1 MKYLSHRA
9 ITWAIDELREN
20 SHPFIG
26 ITYLACKKI
35 GLPVGATREMS
46 LDDIT
51 KKHLETHHHLDPQS
65 RYYFQPFKSIKIW
78 VAPKYPSG
86 GLQTINTRTFKDVFI
101 YQRRSKKWGFREN
114 YVEKISQI
122 VEEKGSGLMPL
133 LPIAIWMGKNEA
145 WEADATPSSVVE
157 HFLTSY
163 QITDREL
170 RALFNRVSPLLRSKR
185 LLFADD
191 PPDLKSLAYAFG
203 PPPDVPNELEG
214 TLATIRLADIG
225 PAERLELDFG
235 KRLTL
240 IAGDNGLGKS
250 FLLDVAW
257 WAITGKWATRPAIP
271 FGGPRAR
278 RRPTIRFEIRSDSE
292 QSMIGQSHFDWESY
306 SWITRSDRPSVSAL
320 CIYARADGS
329 FAISDEVRAKLQAH
343 NQSHMNYF
351 TSEDVW
357 NGKAGEIE
365 GLIRDWVN
373 WQLSR
378 DPDIFSKLTRVLER
392 LSPED
397 IGPLGPGEPIRL
409 PGEPRQIPTVKHPY
423 GEVPILYSSAG
434 VQRILLLAYVALWSW
449 QEHTLAAQQIGEESL
464 QRMVIVVDE
473 IEAHLHPR
481 WQRTMLPALMDVGKL
496 LSEHLEMQLIVSTH
510 SPMILASMESDF
522 SEDLD
527 VLYHLELEEFDVVL
541 EPLDFQK
548 YGDISAWLT
557 SPIFGLRQARS
568 REAEKAI
575 EKAKEVQLTQNPD
588 ISVVE
593 TISDDLRHLLP
604 PDDPFWPRWVF
615 FAEQFGIDL

>member
-1 MKYLSHRA
+1 M
-9 ITWAIDELREN
+9 
-20 SHPFIG
+20 
-26 ITYLACKKI
+26 
-35 GLPVGATREMS
+35 TRE
-46 LDDIT
+46 
-51 KKHLETHHHLDPQS
+51 HLETHHHLDPQS
-65 RYYFQPFKSIKIW
+65 GYYFQPFKSNKFW
-78 VAPKYPSG
+78 VTSKYPSS
-86 GLQTINTRTFKDVFI
+86 GLQAINTQTFGDVFI
-101 YQRRSKKWGFREN
+101 HRRRSQRWGFTED
-114 YVEKISQI
+114 YVKKMSQI
-122 VEEKGSGLMPL
+122 IEETGLGLVPL
-133 LPIAIWMGKNEA
+133 LPIAIWMGKNES
-145 WEADATPSSVVE
+145 WEEDATRSSVIE

-163 QITDREL
+163 KIDRREL
-170 RALFNRVSPLLRSKR
+170 RTLFNRAGPLLRSNR
-185 LLFADD
+185 ILFADE
-191 PPDLKSLAYAFG
+191 PPDLKALAYDFE
-203 PPPDVPNELEG
+203 PPPDVPSEMEG
-214 TLATIRLADIG
+214 RLAAIRLTDIG
-225 PAERLELDFG
+225 PAKRFELDFG

-257 WAITGKWATRPAIP
+257 WAVTGKWATRPALP
-271 FGGPRAR
+271 FGGPQERK
-278 RRPTIRFEIRSDSE
+278 RPRIRFEIRNDSE
-292 QSMIGQSHFDWESY
+292 QSVIGRGHFDWASY

-329 FAISDEVRAKLQAH
+329 FAISDEVRAKLQSH
-343 NQSHMNYF
+343 NLPHMNYF

-373 WQLSR
+373 WQLSP
-378 DPDIFSKLTRVLER
+378 DPDIFSKLTEVLKR

-397 IGPLGPGEPIRL
+397 IGPLGPGEPVRL

-423 GEVPILYSSAG
+423 GEVPIVFSSAG
-434 VQRILLLAYVALWSW
+434 VQRILLLAYIALWSW
-449 QEHTLAAQQIGEESL
+449 QEHTLAAQQMGEESL
-464 QRMVIVVDE
+464 RRMVIIVDE

-522 SEDLD
+522 SEDSD

-557 SPIFGLRQARS
+557 SPIFGLRHARS
-568 REAEKAI
+568 REAERAI
-575 EKAKEVQLTQNPD
+575 ERAKAVQLTQNPD
-588 ISVVE
+588 ISEVE
-593 TISDDLRHLLP
+593 TISDNLRHLLP

-615 FAEQFGIDL
+615 FAEQFGIAL

>member
-51 KKHLETHHHLDPQS
+51 RKHLETHHHLDPQS

-78 VAPKYPSG
+78 VVPKYPSG
-86 GLQTINTRTFKDVFI
+86 GLQTSNTQTFRDVFI
-101 YQRRSKKWGFREN
+101 HPRRSKKWGFREN

-122 VEEKGSGLMPL
+122 IEEKGSGLMPL
-133 LPIAIWMGKNEA
+133 LPIAIWMGKNES
-145 WEADATPSSVVE
+145 WEEDATRSSVVE

-163 QITDREL
+163 QITDRE
-170 RALFNRVSPLLRSKR
+170 RKTLFNRVSPLLRSKR
-185 LLFADD
+185 LLFAEE
-191 PPDLKSLAYAFG
+191 PPDLKALAYDFE
-203 PPPDVPNELEG
+203 PPPDVPTEMEG
-214 TLATIRLADIG
+214 TLAAMRLADIG
-225 PAERLELDFG
+225 PAKRFELDFG

-257 WAITGKWATRPAIP
+257 WAVTGKWATMPAIP
-271 FGGPRAR
+271 FRGPQAR
-278 RRPTIRFEIRSDSE
+278 KRPAISFEIRSDSE
-292 QSMIGQSHFDWESY
+292 RSMMGRGYFDWASH

-329 FAISDEVRAKLQAH
+329 FVISDEMRAKLQAH
-343 NQSHMNYF
+343 NQTHMNYF
-351 TSEDVW
+351 TSDDVL

-365 GLIRDWVN
+365 GLIRDWVS
-373 WQLSR
+373 WQLST
-378 DPDIFSKLTRVLER
+378 DQDTFSKLTRVLER

-397 IGPLGPGEPIRL
+397 ISPLEPGEPVRL

-423 GEVPILYSSAG
+423 GEVPIMYSSAG

-449 QEHTLAAQQIGEESL
+449 QEHTLAAQQIGEKPL
-464 QRMVIVVDE
+464 QRMVIFVDE

-548 YGDISAWLT
+548 YGDVSAWLT
-557 SPIFGLRQARS
+557 SQVFGLRHARS

-588 ISVVE
+588 VSTVKM
-593 TISDDLRHLLP
+593 ISDDLCRLLP

>member
-1 MKYLSHRA
+1 M
-9 ITWAIDELREN
+9 
-20 SHPFIG
+20 
-26 ITYLACKKI
+26 
-35 GLPVGATREMS
+35 
-46 LDDIT
+46 
-51 KKHLETHHHLDPQS
+51 
-65 RYYFQPFKSIKIW
+65 
-78 VAPKYPSG
+78 
-86 GLQTINTRTFKDVFI
+86 
-101 YQRRSKKWGFREN
+101 
-114 YVEKISQI
+114 
-122 VEEKGSGLMPL
+122 
-133 LPIAIWMGKNEA
+133 
-145 WEADATPSSVVE
+145 VE

-170 RALFNRVSPLLRSKR
+170 RTLFNRVSPLLRSKR
-185 LLFADD
+185 LLFAEE
-191 PPDLKSLAYAFG
+191 PPDLKALAYDFE
-203 PPPDVPNELEG
+203 PPPDVPTEMEG
-214 TLATIRLADIG
+214 TLAAMRLADIG
-225 PAERLELDFG
+225 PAKRFELDFG

-257 WAITGKWATRPAIP
+257 WAVTGKWATRPAIP
-271 FGGPRAR
+271 FRGPQAR
-278 RRPTIRFEIRSDSE
+278 KRPAISFEIRSDSE
-292 QSMIGQSHFDWESY
+292 QSMMGRGYFDWASH

-343 NQSHMNYF
+343 NQTHMNYF
-351 TSEDVW
+351 TSDDVL

-373 WQLSR
+373 WQLST
-378 DPDIFSKLTRVLER
+378 DQDIFSKLTRVLER
-392 LSPED
+392 LFPED
-397 IGPLGPGEPIRL
+397 IGPLEPGEPVRL

-423 GEVPILYSSAG
+423 GEVPIIYSSAG

-464 QRMVIVVDE
+464 QRMVIIVDE

-522 SEDLD
+522 FEDSD

-568 REAEKAI
+568 CEAERAI
-575 EKAKEVQLTQNPD
+575 ERAKAVQLTQNPD
-588 ISVVE
+588 ISEVE
-593 TISDDLRHLLP
+593 TISDNLRHLLP